1 MTTPVP
7 ESTPVSVLIHTR
19 DAAAT
24 LPRALAS
31 VAWAAERVV
40 IDMASTDDT
49 VAVATAAGARVVSIP
64 PAPRVDDV
72 RTAALAEARHEWIF
86 VLDADEWLADDAA
99 AAVAALL
106 REHGGDADAFAIPRF
121 NTIAGRVLRGTGWY
135 PDHQI
140 RLFRRGTVRWPG
152 GVHRPPEVLTGA
164 ARLRR
169 LEPPG
174 CFHLHHDNYPSLTAV
189 LERQLRYAVI
199 EEFPSE
205 PAAFDFGAYVQEAY
219 EQLAYRSDDARDGDL
234 SNALV
239 LVMAWNALVRGLV
252 HWDRLDEK
260 PPLEPAFCLP
270 IVPVLPPAED
280 AHGFDDVRAVGG
292 SDGEAAAAAVREL
305 EHWRTTRWYKLAR
318 LTETRAPRLL
328 RLVKAVCTRLGV

>member
-1 MTTPVP
+1 MR
-7 ESTPVSVLIHTR
+7 ESIPLSVLIHTR

-49 VAVATAAGARVVSIP
+49 VALAAAAGARVVAIP
-64 PAPRVDDV
+64 AAPRVDDV
-72 RTAALAEARHEWIF
+72 RTAALAEARHAWIF
-86 VLDADEWLADDAA
+86 VLDADEWLADDAED
-99 AAVAALL
+99 AVAALL
-106 REHGGDADAFAIPRF
+106 RDHGHDTDAFAIPRF
-121 NTIAGRVLRGTGWY
+121 NSIAGHVLRGTGWY

-152 GVHRPPEVLTGA
+152 GLHRLPEVLTGA
-164 ARLRR
+164 LRLRR

-174 CFHLHHDNYPSLTAV
+174 CLHLHHDNYPSLTAL
-189 LERQLRYAVI
+189 LERQLHYAVVA
-199 EEFPSE
+199 EY
-205 PAAFDFGAYVQEAY
+205 PADPVAFEFGAYVQAAY

-234 SNALV
+234 STALA
-239 LVMAWNALVRGLV
+239 LVMAWDALVRGLV
-252 HWDRLDEK
+252 HWDRLAEK
-260 PPLEPAFCLP
+260 PPLAPAFCLP

-280 AHGFDDVRAVGG
+280 ASDFDDARAFGA
-292 SDGEAAAAAVREL
+292 DPDAEATRAALREL
-305 EHWRTTRWYKLAR
+305 AHWRTTRWYKLAR

-328 RLVKAVCTRLGV
+328 RLVKAVCAKLGV